1 MLDQEQAE
9 THKTLVSEAR
19 TTNKLLTVILTLIIV
34 MYFLTYVI
42 PVVIYFF
49 QNLFRLGLHDYRFVA
64 GRVWW

>member
-9 THKTLVSEAR
+9 TLKTLVSEAR

-49 QNLFRLGLHDYRFVA
+49 SEPLPPGA
-64 GRVWW
+64 P